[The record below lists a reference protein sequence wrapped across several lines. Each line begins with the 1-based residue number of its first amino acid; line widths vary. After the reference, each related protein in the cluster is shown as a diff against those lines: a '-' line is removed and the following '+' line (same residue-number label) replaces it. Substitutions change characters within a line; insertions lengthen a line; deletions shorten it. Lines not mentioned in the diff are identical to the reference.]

1 MRFMVEPLFAGV
13 DLGTSRV
20 KVGLYDLAGR
30 QHALHTIPHSAAL
43 GLDGSAMQDADRWW
57 DAVCAAMRVVTG
69 GGDGARVAAVAVCG
83 QGPSLV
89 ATDAQFRPIGPAI
102 TWMDRSAQPEAER
115 LAERLGRPM
124 DASRHVAK
132 AMLLARL
139 VPDAQVRW
147 YLQAWDYVAARCSG
161 VAATSSAWDD
171 EEIAASGLPRRRFP
185 PYIPAGQPQGRL
197 TSAAAASTG
206 LPAGIPLVAGT
217 NDSIAS
223 CIGSAAT
230 TKGRSVVLGGT
241 SGGFVLCWDP
251 VPGAWVP
258 PPDTYPEPAG
268 QRYLGATLASS
279 GLVVDWLARLC
290 GIATY
295 DGWLEQAADVP
306 AGAEGLVL
314 LPSLAGLY
322 LPYAWDRGAPI
333 NDPQTRGVLF
343 GIGTRHGTAH
353 LVRAALE
360 GVAYAVRQIYEI
372 TVAQGGST
380 AETWSVGGQARSA
393 AWNRIKAD
401 VLGVPVVVPEV
412 LEAGA
417 LGAAC
422 LAAAGSGHYPSMWEA
437 AAAMVHAA
445 YRIEP
450 DPGNHERYT
459 ARYTEVYMELYPR
472 LADLFTLL

>member
-1 MRFMVEPLFAGV
+1 MVDPLFAGV

-20 KVGLYDLAGR
+20 KVGLYDMAGH
-30 QHALHTIPHSAAL
+30 QHALHTVAHSAAL
-43 GLDGSAMQDADRWW
+43 GPDGSALQDAEGWW
-57 DAVCAAMRVVTG
+57 DAVSSAMRAVSVEGAG
-69 GGDGARVAAVAVCG
+69 GRVAAVAICG

-89 ATDAQFRPIGPAI
+89 ATDARFRPIGPAI
-102 TWMDRSAQPEAER
+102 TWMDRSAQPEADQ
-115 LAERLGRPM
+115 LAERLRRPV

-132 AMLLARL
+132 AVRLSRL
-139 VPDAQVRW
+139 VPDSEVRW
-147 YLQAWDYVAARCSG
+147 YLQAWDYVAARCAD
-161 VAATSSAWDD
+161 VAATSSAWDED
-171 EEIAASGLPRRRFP
+171 EIAASGLPRRRFP
-185 PYIPAGQPQGRL
+185 PYVPAGRQLGSL
-197 TSAAAASTG
+197 TAEVAAATG
-206 LPAGIPLVAGT
+206 LPAGIPVVAGT

-223 CIGSAAT
+223 CIGSGAT
-230 TKGRSVVLGGT
+230 SRGRSVILGGT

-290 GIATY
+290 GVATY
-295 DGWLEQAADVP
+295 DGWLEQAAGVP

-333 NDPQTRGVLF
+333 NDPEARGVLF

-360 GVAYAVRQIYEI
+360 GVAYAVRQVYEI
-372 TVAQGGST
+372 TLAQGAT
-380 AETWSVGGQARSA
+380 TVETWSVGGQARSEV
-393 AWNRIKAD
+393 WNRIKAD

-422 LAAAGSGHYPSMWEA
+422 LAAAGGGHYPSMWGA

-445 YRIEP
+445 RRIEP
-450 DPGNHERYT
+450 DPANH
-459 ARYTEVYMELYPR
+459 ARYTTLYTQVYTALYPR
-472 LADLFTLL
+472 LADLFRLV